1 MMRGSRGR
9 RAPSRLASTLF
20 VVGCLGVLGA
30 TFVLGVMA
38 GRFWPRAQP
47 AQSATAGKDKDGAPT
62 RPGDKTTRPGDKSAR
77 PAEPTPALTFY
88 QDLTAPLTSPPPA
101 KAAKPGRGDKSD
113 KSEKSDKPDGA
124 PKPERPGL
132 PEASAPASSPG
143 AFTIQV
149 GAYKAREPAEALRA
163 RLAAAGH
170 DAYVAEIDASG
181 SVRYRVRIG
190 SFATREAAQLAAD
203 KLVAAERKLS
213 AFVTAR

>member
-1 MMRGSRGR
+1 MRGARGR

-30 TFVLGVMA
+30 TFMLGVMA

-47 AQSATAGKDKDGAPT
+47 VRSATAEKESAPA
-62 RPGDKTTRPGDKSAR
+62 RPGDKTTRAGDRAAR
-77 PAEPTPALTFY
+77 PAEPPPPLTFY
-88 QDLTAPLTSPPPA
+88 QDLTAPLTAPPPP
-101 KAAKPGRGDKSD
+101 KATKPGRAERSD
-113 KSEKSDKPDGA
+113 RPSGLETG
-124 PKPERPGL
+124 PKHERAAL
-132 PEASAPASSPG
+132 PEAAPPTSAPG

-181 SVRYRVRIG
+181 SVRYRVRVG

-203 KLVAAERKLS
+203 KIVAAERRLS

>member
-1 MMRGSRGR
+1 MMRGGRGR
-9 RAPSRLASTLF
+9 RAPSRLASTLL
-20 VVGCLGVLGA
+20 VVGCLGVLGV
-30 TFVLGVMA
+30 TFMLGVMA

-47 AQSATAGKDKDGAPT
+47 APSTTAAKDSAPA
-62 RPGDKTTRPGDKSAR
+62 RPGDKSPR

-101 KAAKPGRGDKSD
+101 KAAKPGRGDKS
-113 KSEKSDKPDGA
+113 EKSDKPDAA
-124 PKPERPGL
+124 PKPERAGL

-181 SVRYRVRIG
+181 SVRYRVRVG
-190 SFATREAAQLAAD
+190 SFATREAAQLAAG
-203 KLVAAERKLS
+203 KIVAGERKLS

>member
-1 MMRGSRGR
+1 MRGGRGR
-9 RAPSRLASTLF
+9 RAPSRLASALF

-30 TFVLGVMA
+30 TFLLGVMA
-38 GRFWPRAQP
+38 GRFWPRTPSAQTAAAKDTGP
-47 AQSATAGKDKDGAPT
+47 ARGADRT
-62 RPGDKTTRPGDKSAR
+62 AR

-101 KAAKPGRGDKSD
+101 KAAKPGRAE
-113 KSEKSDKPDGA
+113 KSEKTDAA
-124 PKPERPGL
+124 PKPERAAVPEPPGA
-132 PEASAPASSPG
+132 ASTPG

-170 DAYVAEIDASG
+170 DAYVAEIDATG
-181 SVRYRVRIG
+181 TVRYRVRVG
-190 SFATREAAQLAAD
+190 SFATREAAQRAAD
-203 KLVAAERKLS
+203 KIVAGERTLS

>member
-1 MMRGSRGR
+1 MRGGRGR

-38 GRFWPRAQP
+38 GRFWPRTP
-47 AQSATAGKDKDGAPT
+47 SAPSTTAAKDTAPT
-62 RPGDKTTRPGDKSAR
+62 RGADKTAR
-77 PAEPTPALTFY
+77 TAEATPALTFY

-101 KAAKPGRGDKSD
+101 RAAKPGRV
-113 KSEKSDKPDGA
+113 EKIEKPDRPDKAEAA
-124 PKPERPGL
+124 PKPERAAL

-149 GAYKAREPAEALRA
+149 GAYKAREPAEALRS

-170 DAYVAEIDASG
+170 EAYVAEIDASG
-181 SVRYRVRIG
+181 SVRYRVRVG

-203 KLVAAERKLS
+203 KIVAGERKLS

>member
-1 MMRGSRGR
+1 MRGGRGR

-20 VVGCLGVLGA
+20 VIGCLGVLGA
-30 TFVLGVMA
+30 TFTAGVMA
-38 GRFWPRAQP
+38 GRFWPRAHP
-47 AQSATAGKDKDGAPT
+47 APGTAAEKETAPA
-62 RPGDKTTRPGDKSAR
+62 RPGDKTARAGDKSGR
-77 PAEPTPALTFY
+77 PAEPAPALTFY
-88 QDLTAPLTSPPPA
+88 QDLTAPLTAPPPA
-101 KAAKPGRGDKSD
+101 KAVKPGRA
-113 KSEKSDKPDGA
+113 E
-124 PKPERPGL
+124 KPERPASLEAAPRPERTAL
-132 PEASAPASSPG
+132 PDAATPAATPG

-181 SVRYRVRIG
+181 SVRYRVRVG

>member
-1 MMRGSRGR
+1 MMRGGRGR
-9 RAPSRLASTLF
+9 HAPSRLASALF

-30 TFVLGVMA
+30 TFTLGVVA
-38 GRFWPRAQP
+38 GRFWPRTPSAQTTTAPKAAPP
-47 AQSATAGKDKDGAPT
+47 ARG
-62 RPGDKTTRPGDKSAR
+62 GDKTAR

-101 KAAKPGRGDKSD
+101 KAAKPGRA
-113 KSEKSDKPDGA
+113 EKGEKTDAA
-124 PKPERPGL
+124 PKPDRTTP
-132 PEASAPASSPG
+132 PEAAGQASSPG

-170 DAYVAEIDASG
+170 EAYVAEIDATG
-181 SVRYRVRIG
+181 TVRYRVRVG
-190 SFATREAAQLAAD
+190 SFATREGAQRAAD
-203 KLVAAERKLS
+203 KLVASERSLS